1 MNLKSRQFKGPFIIF
16 DNLHGFIPFTETE
29 RDIIN
34 TPFLQ
39 RLRWIRQLGFSSFVF
54 PGAEHTRFSH
64 SLGTVYIMELMLQAL
79 GRGGNKEKLMNV
91 RAMGAEAKFHKTLR
105 LAALLHDVGQFPF
118 SHTTEDAYIKHE
130 SEKAAKKELEKHQL
144 IIPGSHEELTYHI
157 ITETDYEGG
166 ISSILIRDGFN
177 PKEIAEIATGISPSI
192 LANQLCHSDLDAD
205 RIDYLLRD
213 AQHTG
218 IKYGRFDWQYL
229 INNLQVVEVNGK
241 ETLAVGEKAIQAASD
256 FLISRF
262 SWYSQ
267 IIRHAMS
274 AKFDIVAAKVC
285 EYFLNHNLVYSM
297 DELKRLI
304 QKQQLSFFNFNDIFF
319 MNLLQEE
326 KKRGTI
332 KDNMISEMIS
342 MILFRI
348 PPKLIFEPVFK
359 NRFVAS
365 KKERDELVEQINKEV
380 SKYQLLLK
388 GIRNPNTWL
397 LVHIPLSDIRFS
409 KNIEWLKRTQ
419 IAPSLLEERD
429 PIKIVDNEGDVSLLV
444 EKDNSVI
451 KVLSSF
457 TNFTP
462 AIYTSR
468 ETYKILE
475 QHGCFNPLTTGK
487 KGA

>member
-1 MNLKSRQFKGPFIIF
+1 MLKYGF
-16 DNLHGFIPFTETE
+16 D
-29 RDIIN
+29 
-34 TPFLQ
+34 
-39 RLRWIRQLGFSSFVF
+39 
-54 PGAEHTRFSH
+54 
-64 SLGTVYIMELMLQAL
+64 
-79 GRGGNKEKLMNV
+79 
-91 RAMGAEAKFHKTLR
+91 
-105 LAALLHDVGQFPF
+105 
-118 SHTTEDAYIKHE
+118 
-130 SEKAAKKELEKHQL
+130 
-144 IIPGSHEELTYHI
+144 
-157 ITETDYEGG
+157 
-166 ISSILIRDGFN
+166 
-177 PKEIAEIATGISPSI
+177 PKEVAQIATGTSPSL

-229 INNLQVVEVNGK
+229 INNLRVVEVNGK

-274 AKFDIVAAKVC
+274 AKFDVIAGKVC
-285 EYFLNHNLVYSM
+285 EYFLDHNLVYSM

-304 QKQQLSFFNFNDIFF
+304 QKQPIEFYNFNDIFF

-326 KKRGTI
+326 KKKGTTRD
-332 KDNMISEMIS
+332 KMISEMIS

-365 KKERDELVEQINKEV
+365 KEEREELIAQINKEV
-380 SKYQLLLK
+380 LKYQRLLK

-397 LVHIPLSDIRFS
+397 LVHIPLSDIRFT
-409 KNIEWLKRTQ
+409 KNIEWLKRSQ
-419 IAPSLLEERD
+419 QAPSLLEERD
-429 PIKIVDNEGDVSLLV
+429 PIKIVDDDGDVSLLV

-451 KVLSSF
+451 KVLSRF

-468 ETYKILE
+468 ETYKILDE
-475 QHGCFNPLTTGK
+475 HGCFNPIPIK
-487 KGA
+487 KAASSS